1 MALLDKIRKPKAAA
15 KTEDTKAKR
24 APAKKT
30 EKAAEATASVASKA
44 SQGNAL
50 SSRLLRAPRVSE
62 KAARL
67 AEKGTYVFEV
77 AQDAEKISI
86 KRAVESL
93 YGVKVAAVR
102 IINVNGKPVKK
113 GRRVSYRSDLK
124 KALVTVKPGQ
134 KIDLYEGV

>member
-30 EKAAEATASVASKA
+30 EPAAVPTDVGAKATK
-44 SQGNAL
+44 GNDL

-93 YGVKVAAVR
+93 YGVKVVSVR

>member
-1 MALLDKIRKPKAAA
+1 MAILDKIRKPKAAVT
-15 KTEDTKAKR
+15 TEDTKAKR
-24 APAKKT
+24 APAKKAKSAD
-30 EKAAEATASVASKA
+30 EGAVASKA
-44 SQGNAL
+44 TQGNAL

-93 YGVKVAAVR
+93 YGIKVASVR
-102 IINVNGKPVKK
+102 IINVGGKPVKK

>member
-30 EKAAEATASVASKA
+30 EKAAEASVASKA

-93 YGVKVAAVR
+93 YGVKVASVR

-113 GRRVSYRSDLK
+113 GRRVSYRADLK

>member
-30 EKAAEATASVASKA
+30 EPAVPTDVGAKATK
-44 SQGNAL
+44 GNDL

-93 YGVKVAAVR
+93 YGVKVTAVR

>member
-30 EKAAEATASVASKA
+30 EKDAEASVASKA

-77 AQDAEKISI
+77 AQDAEKVSI

-93 YGVKVAAVR
+93 YGVKVASVR
-102 IINVNGKPVKK
+102 IINVSGKPVKK
-113 GRRVSYRSDLK
+113 GRRVSYRADLK

>member
-30 EKAAEATASVASKA
+30 EPAAEASVASKA
-44 SQGNAL
+44 TKGNDL
-50 SSRLLRAPRVSE
+50 SSRLLRAPRVSD
-62 KAARL
+62 KASRL

-93 YGVKVAAVR
+93 YGVKVTAVR

-124 KALVTVKPGQ
+124 KALVTLKPGQ

>member
-30 EKAAEATASVASKA
+30 EPAAEASVVSKA
-44 SQGNAL
+44 SKGNDL

-93 YGVKVAAVR
+93 YGVKVVSVR
-102 IINVNGKPVKK
+102 IINIGGKPVKK
-113 GRRVSYRSDLK
+113 GRRVSYRADLK